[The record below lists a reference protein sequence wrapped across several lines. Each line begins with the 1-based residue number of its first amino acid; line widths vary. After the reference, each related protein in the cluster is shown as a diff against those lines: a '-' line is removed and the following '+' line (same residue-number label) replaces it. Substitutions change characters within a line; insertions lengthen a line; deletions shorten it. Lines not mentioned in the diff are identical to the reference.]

1 MPTPRRLSP
10 ACPLKQLPVRSSLVA
25 GGLMK
30 TDRLN
35 AFTDG
40 FFAIVI
46 TIMVLELHVPAGV
59 GVEALRPELP
69 LFLAYLFSFIYV
81 GLYWN
86 NHHHLLS
93 SASRVDGRV
102 LWSNLG
108 LLFWLSLFPFLIRWI
123 GEAGVAAVPVAAFGV
138 VLFMAAV
145 AYLVLER
152 ALIAAEGEQSRIAK
166 AVGAKRKEWLSMVL
180 YAVGFATA
188 FLVSPYVS
196 VVLYMAVALLWLVP
210 DRRFERALQAR

>member
-10 ACPLKQLPVRSSLVA
+10 ACPLKRLPVRSSLVA